1 MHNNMNITPSFS
13 PPQSFPAHSI
23 PVWKHCLNFFLSASN
38 AVSCPWPNVPL
49 LLELTWRP
57 SDIHATQWGKLDEQ
71 NRRLR
76 WNYDAFS
83 LFCGI
88 GRMLLKNLGN
98 KKTWYGCAGLTWLH
112 PHVINYYWTPY
123 RQNLFY
129 FWFWGILFECCK
141 GWLCTFY
148 VFTNF
153 AIFREMLM
161 HTWMFVASKASS
173 SRLNKRSFKRSQ
185 WVNLICTCLWTSGIE
200 KRIFAA

>member
-1 MHNNMNITPSFS
+1 MHNNMNITPSF
-13 PPQSFPAHSI
+13 PPPKVFQRTRSLSGST
-23 PVWKHCLNFFLSASN
+23 VWTFSSRHRM
-38 AVSCPWPNVPL
+38 PWVVLRPNVPL